1 MKSFLI
7 KERAKPGYKN
17 ILSWLRK
24 FSHFFL
30 TYFMTKIKEINSVP
44 NIIRIDSI
52 QNILILKLVVFCIVT
67 LRRYRVDSRY
77 SSLKYMKMNLT
88 NRTIQMCN
96 LSLDN

>member
-1 MKSFLI
+1 M
-7 KERAKPGYKN
+7 
-17 ILSWLRK
+17 
-24 FSHFFL
+24 
-30 TYFMTKIKEINSVP
+30 KIKKINSVP

-52 QNILILKLVVFCIVT
+52 QNILTLKSVVFCIVT
-67 LRRYRVDSRY
+67 LRRYTVDCRY